1 MCFREQ
7 PPTPEEARGLASS
20 STFRGAGASA
30 LGEGRLLGRGGGG
43 GAFQALRPRDSKPTG
58 PAKDGVCFANKCFL
72 SCNVDLNGTVQ
83 I

>member
-7 PPTPEEARGLASS
+7 PPHARGLASS

-30 LGEGRLLGRGGGG
+30 LGEGRLLGGGG